1 MFNLWNFVA
10 YQCAWF
16 AVILG
21 AAHGM
26 AQEGVAVAVLVA
38 AVHLAL
44 RPERVELQLI
54 GAAVLAGLVVDSA
67 LVVSGRVQFAAA
79 WPQGLAP
86 LWMLSLWAAFATTLN
101 HSMRWLMARPAVA
114 ALAGAMGGPLAYLA
128 GAKLGALTLVAPL
141 ASLTLIAVLW
151 LLAMGALA
159 LVVPHAPGMPRA
171 GRQPA

>member
-1 MFNLWNFVA
+1 MFNLWNFIA

-26 AQEGVAVAVLVA
+26 PQAGAAVAIFLA

-44 RPERVELQLI
+44 RRERVELQLI
-54 GAAVLAGLVVDSA
+54 GAAVIAGLLVDSA
-67 LVVSGRVQFAAA
+67 LVISGKVQFAAA

-86 LWMLSLWAAFATTLN
+86 FWMLSLWIAFATTLN
-101 HSMRWLMARPAVA
+101 HSLRWLMMRPVAA
-114 ALAGAMGGPLAYLA
+114 ALAGALGGPLAYLA
-128 GAKLGALTLVAPL
+128 GARLGAVTLVEPL
-141 ASLTLIAVLW
+141 VSLALIAVFW
-151 LLAMGALA
+151 SLAMGALA
-159 LVVPHAPGMPRA
+159 MVVLHAPGMPRA